1 MIARSVP
8 AVLQGMNKVATA
20 VQLRWDVRATAALG
34 SEIKERL
41 IKLAGSRI
49 TDEGVLVIEAKRYR
63 SQEQNRLDA
72 LRRLVVLVQQALI
85 APKPRKKTRPS
96 VTASAA
102 RVDAKKRRGAT
113 KRIRRYHPDEWE

>member
-1 MIARSVP
+1 
-8 AVLQGMNKVATA
+8 MNKVATA